1 LKLAG
6 IDIGSNAMRL
16 LIGEVVEFNDK
27 IHISKLSLI
36 RLPIRLG
43 SDVFDHGEI
52 SIQKEKDFI
61 NGMSAFKTI
70 MDIHKVEGYR
80 ACATSAMR
88 GANNGPSIVEKT
100 RKETGISIE
109 IIDGDTEAEIILSTF
124 HLLSLE
130 EHTPYLYIDV
140 GGGSTEISLLLN
152 GKSAASHS
160 FKIGTVRILGN
171 NVKDEEW
178 SSMLA
183 WVKELKREFH
193 PKKAIGSGGNINKII
208 KLCCNDNENIMDV
221 SLMKALLNEME
232 AMSVKER
239 MLQWDL
245 RSDRADVIVPASNIY
260 LKVLEKAG
268 ISTIIIPKIGLADG
282 LLYKQ
287 YSSAKQFLK

>member
-1 LKLAG
+1 MKFAG

-16 LIGEVVEFNDK
+16 LIGEVTEFNNK
-27 IHISKLSLI
+27 THISKLSLV

-43 SDVFDHGEI
+43 SDVFENGEI
-52 SIQKEKDFI
+52 SDQKKIDFI
-61 NGMSAFKTI
+61 KGIGAFKSI
-70 MDIHKVEGYR
+70 MDIHKVQGYR

-88 GANNGPSIVEKT
+88 GASNGKQLVEKT
-100 RKETGISIE
+100 REKTGIDIE

-130 EHTPYLYIDV
+130 KHTPYLYIDV

-171 NVKDEEW
+171 NVEKSEW
-178 SSMLA
+178 TSMLS
-183 WVKELKREFH
+183 WVKELKNEFK
-193 PKKAIGSGGNINKII
+193 PTLAIGSGGNINKII
-208 KLCCNDNENIMDV
+208 KLCCQNDENTMDV
-221 SLMKALLNEME
+221 RRMKALLNEMKT
-232 AMSVKER
+232 MSVRER

-260 LKVLEKAG
+260 VDVLDQAG

-287 YSSAKQFLK
+287 YIHEKEL